1 MAMIEAAVDV
11 QAPRDMTYNQW
22 TQFEDYPQF
31 MEAVEQ
37 VDQLDDTTLRWRVA
51 FSGATREFVADITT
65 QEPETCVAWVSRE
78 GQGHSGTVR
87 FSDLPDGST
96 RIEVEMDYDTAT
108 WTDTV
113 ARMLNLVDMQ
123 VKDDLRRFKD
133 FIENRARE
141 TGAWRGSVHGGTRDG
156 GPG

>member
-31 MEAVEQ
+31 MDAVAQ
-37 VDQLDDTTLRWRVA
+37 VEQLDDTTLRWRVELA
-51 FSGATREFVADITT
+51 GATREFIADITT
-65 QEPETCVAWVSRE
+65 QEPESCVAWVSRE

-87 FSDLPDGST
+87 FSDLPDGAT
-96 RIEVEMDYDTAT
+96 RVDVAMDYETEA

-133 FIENRARE
+133 FIEHRARE
-141 TGAWRGSVHGGTRDG
+141 TGAWRGSVHDGTRDE
-156 GPG
+156 PT

>member
-22 TQFEDYPQF
+22 TQFEQYPQF

-37 VDQLDDTTLRWRVA
+37 VEQLDDTTLRWRVA
-51 FSGATREFVADITT
+51 LAGATREFVADVTT
-65 QEPETCVAWVSRE
+65 QEPDACVAWVSRE

-87 FSDLPDGST
+87 FVDLPDGST
-96 RIEVEMDYDTAT
+96 RVEVEMDYDTEV

-133 FIENRARE
+133 FIEGRARE
-141 TGAWRGSVHGGTRDG
+141 TGAWRGSVHGGTRDE
-156 GPG
+156 PL